1 MCNITILKTIEI
13 AINKNGDFKIIEDGK
28 TFIRT
33 LDYGKDSNIRTN
45 LLKVNGYINGEKAEL
60 TLIPFNLR
68 GNRNSKSQ
76 CMVIWIKEE

>member
-1 MCNITILKTIEI
+1 MKTIEI
-13 AINKNGDFKIIEDGK
+13 AIDKSRDFKIVEDDK

-33 LDYGKDSNIRTN
+33 LDNGKDVNIRTN

-60 TLIPFNLR
+60 TLIPFYLW

-76 CMVIWIKEE
+76 CMVAWIKEE